1 MAGWKLRKDKT
12 QAETVGTEPQDA
24 TPSDIG
30 TVAPPETEALPE
42 MEHTGP
48 VFDLDSAPAHAGIYD
63 APSTLSPDF
72 ETESDLHFAEDDGP
86 LKLVDYTEPE
96 TGLIIA
102 APPPAEMPVSEAV
115 APEPKSVLDSKDFT
129 STLRMNREEL
139 ASAFTPPPPTGLPT
153 VPPTGLPTV
162 PPFVLDAPLVTDA
175 TEDTPPRLVVRVG
188 RLSGAFELT
197 KDVTTIGRPDSAL
210 HYYPDVEIDLDD
222 AVSRRHAEVLRR
234 EDSYS
239 IVDAGSTN
247 GTLLNGEKLPPH
259 EERLLAHGDRIR
271 VGERTEIIFE

>member
-12 QAETVGTEPQDA
+12 QGETVGTEPQDA
-24 TPSDIG
+24 TPSGAETI
-30 TVAPPETEALPE
+30 VPSETEALPE
-42 MEHTGP
+42 TEHTSP

-63 APSTLSPDF
+63 APPTLSPNF
-72 ETESDLHFAEDDGP
+72 ETESDLHFAEDEGP
-86 LKLVDYTEPE
+86 LKLVDYTEPDDE
-96 TGLIIA
+96 PIIA
-102 APPPAEMPVSEAV
+102 APPPAETPASEA
-115 APEPKSVLDSKDFT
+115 APTEPKSVLDSKDFT

-139 ASAFTPPPPTGLPT
+139 ASAFTPPPPTDLPN
-153 VPPTGLPTV
+153 GLPTV

-210 HYYPDVEIDLDD
+210 QYYPDVEIDLDD

>member
-1 MAGWKLRKDKT
+1 MAGWKLRKDKS
-12 QAETVGTEPQDA
+12 QAETAATEPQDA
-24 TPSDIG
+24 APSGVEAAVPHD
-30 TVAPPETEALPE
+30 AEALPE
-42 MEHTGP
+42 TEHTGP
-48 VFDLDSAPAHAGIYD
+48 VFDLDSAPAHAGVYE
-63 APSTLSPDF
+63 APPTLSPDF
-72 ETESDLHFAEDDGP
+72 ETESDLHFADDDGP

-96 TGLIIA
+96 TQPIIA
-102 APPPAEMPVSEAV
+102 APPPSETIVTEA
-115 APEPKSVLDSKDFT
+115 APEEPKSVLDTKDFT

-139 ASAFTPPPPTGLPT
+139 ASAMTPPPSAGL
-153 VPPTGLPTV
+153 PTGLPTV

-239 IVDAGSTN
+239 IVDTGSTN